1 MSKSAKII
9 LVIALLGVYC
19 FAFQGQRGL
28 FEPDEGRYSAVALQ
42 MIKSKDWLTPR
53 THPQQEHWTKPPLT
67 YWAIAGSIL
76 MFGKSE
82 FAVRFPNAVAF
93 LISIVVCF
101 YLGRVF
107 TPKRPWIVAL
117 IFGAFLF
124 PATMCNGAT
133 TDYMVTMWQALAVFF
148 FANAYWRK
156 KENYIWLM
164 WAAFGLAFLTKGPPG
179 ILPLF
184 SIIVFLQ
191 LKCSK
196 DRHLSMHWMRGLLL
210 MVLIGGSWYFYIIFQ
225 NNELARYFL
234 WDEIVLR
241 LFSGYHQRHTEW
253 YAFLYIYVPVLVF
266 GSLPWSY
273 YSGKGLLRSLRGA
286 KQSSEHVFCIL
297 WFIVPL
303 TVFIISKS
311 NLPLYVLPL
320 FVPLAIMT
328 AKEIERLDINLHK
341 FRYFVFLWC
350 VAIVLVRPFMAS
362 LTFGKDSSQFADMI
376 KEKYSASVEEIIF
389 VNTRQALGL
398 QFYTGSDIKYV
409 SMELEDLKGELNVQ
423 RSRLWITLAEEA
435 GKFQSRAARHNH
447 HMLNLGLIKAWNNYV
462 LFREISGNI

>member
-1 MSKSAKII
+1 MPKSYQIIFII
-9 LVIALLGVYC
+9 LLLAVYC

-42 MIKSKDWLTPR
+42 MIKSNDWLTPR
-53 THPQQEHWTKPPLT
+53 THPQQEHWAKPPLT

-76 MFGKSE
+76 MLGKSE
-82 FAVRFPNAVAF
+82 FAVRFPNTIAF
-93 LISIVVCF
+93 LVSIITCL

-117 IFGAFLF
+117 IFGTFLF

-133 TDYMVTMWQALAVFF
+133 TDYMVTMWQTLAVCF
-148 FANAYWRK
+148 FANAYWRGK
-156 KENYIWLM
+156 DHLIWLM
-164 WAAFGLAFLTKGPPG
+164 WAAFGMAFLTKGPPA

-184 SIIVFLQ
+184 SIIIFLK

-196 DRHLSMHWMRGLLL
+196 DRHLPLYWIRGFLL
-210 MVLIGGSWYFYIIFQ
+210 MVLIGGSWYLLIIFE
-225 NNELARYFL
+225 NNGLARYFL

-253 YAFLYIYVPVLVF
+253 YAFLYIYVPVLIF

-273 YSGKGLLRSLRGA
+273 YAGKGLMRSFREV
-286 KQSSEHVFCIL
+286 KQSSEHVFL
-297 WFIVPL
+297 MVWFVFPL
-303 TVFIISKS
+303 TVFIISQS

-328 AKEIERLDINLHK
+328 AKEIERLEINLRK
-341 FRYFVFLWC
+341 FRYLIFLWC
-350 VAIVLVRPFMAS
+350 VTIVLVRPFMAS
-362 LTFGKDSSQFADMI
+362 LTFGKDSSEFAKTI
-376 KEKYSASVEEIIF
+376 NQKYPHAVEEIVF
-389 VNTRQALGL
+389 VNTRPALGL

-409 SMELEDLKGELNVQ
+409 SMEPEDLKGEFDVK
-423 RSRLWITLAEEA
+423 RPRLWITLQEEA
-435 GKFQSRAARHNH
+435 GKFQSKVARHKH
-447 HMLNLGLIKAWNNYV
+447 HMLNLGPIKAWNNYV